1 LAKEALDCVK
11 YPNEFLKHAFEHGTA
26 RCSRISHSKR
36 FEYYRS
42 VKGEAENKEKVGVWL
57 LVSEIVVD
65 VPCYPSCRSNI
76 E

>member
-1 LAKEALDCVK
+1 MPSNTVQLDVAA
-11 YPNEFLKHAFEHGTA
+11 FL
-26 RCSRISHSKR
+26 SKR